1 MKYFILGIIFRFWA
15 YVWLKGTADFNFDR
29 IIIGVLGMIVS
40 FSVMV
45 TVFMM
50 EIL

>member
-1 MKYFILGIIFRFWA
+1 MKYILLIIIFLFWA
-15 YVWLKGTADFNFDR
+15 FIWLKGTADFNFDR

-45 TVFMM
+45 AVFMM